1 MSAMVSKITIG
12 YSKRLFRHRSKK
24 TTSLRVTG
32 HYEGNSS
39 VTDEFPAQRASNAE
53 KVTICLRHNGN
64 FTSHMSRLTQ
74 SRRESNMSQFEM
86 SSITSLDIGINRMI
100 KTAIPNPDK

>member
-1 MSAMVSKITIG
+1 MSAMVSKITIV
-12 YSKRLFRHRSKK
+12 YSKRLFRHRSEK

-39 VTDEFPAQRASNAE
+39 VTNEFPAQRASNAE
-53 KVTICLRHNGN
+53 KVTICLSHNGN
-64 FTSHMSRLTQ
+64 FYLSHVTSYQ
-74 SRRESNMSQFEM
+74 SRRESNMSQYEM
-86 SSITSLDIGINRMI
+86 PSITSLDIGINRMI